1 MATVFLLSAGASVS
15 DPDPES
21 GLDLDLMRES
31 AALDVF
37 GRHTVTDDP
46 SAADLILFVETSIH
60 GGKYFE
66 HVRSHGI
73 YRHNVERSYVYC
85 ATDKIVPLVPGVFV
99 SLEERWN
106 WASWVRPG
114 HYVNVK
120 VRDGADEILLSGEPD
135 LLFSFVGSSRTH
147 PVRREVVKLR
157 HPDAEIVDTSKRIPS
172 EIDPPDD
179 SSRWQ
184 SFASG
189 IRNSAF
195 VLCPRGGGTATFR
208 LFETMMLGRVPV
220 IISDQWV
227 PPIGPAWDMCS
238 IRVPER
244 QVRAIPSLLE
254 HHRERAAGMGTA
266 ARETWLEWFSP
277 EVSFHRIVESTLA
290 LDELRPRRRG
300 IRRLVPRAQM
310 VRPYHTARWIASSV
324 FGHTT

>member
-1 MATVFLLSAGASVS
+1 M
-15 DPDPES
+15 
-21 GLDLDLMRES
+21 
-31 AALDVF
+31 F
-37 GRHTVTDDP
+37 GRHTVTDDAA
-46 SAADLILFVETSIH
+46 SADLILFVETSIH

-66 HVRSHGI
+66 HVRAHRT

-99 SLEERWN
+99 SLEERWD
-106 WASWVRPG
+106 WPAWVRPG

-120 VRDGADEILLSGEPD
+120 FRDGADDILTFGDPN

-147 PVRREVVKLR
+147 PVRREVMKLR
-157 HPDAEIVDTSKRIPS
+157 HPDAEIVDTSKRVPFD
-172 EIDPPDD
+172 IDAPDVP
-179 SSRWQ
+179 SRWH
-184 SFASG
+184 SFAAG

-220 IISDQWV
+220 IISDEWV

-238 IRVPER
+238 IRVPEH
-244 QVRAIPSLLE
+244 QVREIPSLLE
-254 HHRERAAGMGTA
+254 DHRARAADMGAA

-277 EVSFHRIVESTLA
+277 EASFHRIVESCLA

-300 IRRLVPRAQM
+300 VRRLVPRAQM
-310 VRPYHTARWIASSV
+310 LRPYHTARWIASAV